1 MINLSLGLQLKHQSI
16 FTVFGVK
23 IMRKPNIKYNCKTEG
38 FVTINLVFNLSGSA
52 MHIKLQ

>member
-1 MINLSLGLQLKHQSI
+1 M
-16 FTVFGVK
+16 FGVK

-38 FVTINLVFNLSGSA
+38 FVTITPGVNLGESA